1 MTALTKLFRT
11 TTFRL
16 SLTYLA
22 LFSAAAILVIFYIY
36 WNTTVL
42 LSRQLNQTIDAE
54 LTGLAEQYKAGGLD
68 QLIRTV
74 AARSQTPG
82 SSLYLVADK
91 DGKRLAGNLTAVS
104 PELWNSLGP
113 VEFAYRRPAQG
124 GTESRLAFANV
135 FRLPSGYR
143 LIVGRDIED
152 RRDLART
159 IRRAMFWS
167 LGLLALVGLGGGFWV
182 SRRLLARID
191 AVSDATRTIMAGDLT
206 GRLPVNGSGDEL
218 DRLSESL
225 NLMLARIE
233 QLMAGLREVSD
244 NIAHDLKTPLSR
256 LRNRVEE
263 ALREPPS
270 QPAYREALERTIEEA
285 DGLIKTF
292 NALLSIAR
300 LEAGAAGENREHLDV
315 SELVRDVAEL
325 YEPVAEERG
334 ISLKAD
340 AAPPLTIRADRQLL
354 GQAIANL
361 IDNAIKYG
369 ASDEARESGAKPEV
383 EVMVAAKKGTAEIVV
398 TDRGPGVPEAE
409 RERVLNR
416 FVRLEASRSEPG
428 SGLGLSLVAAVARLH
443 GGTLKLEDNAPGLR
457 VVLALPIGDETH
469 VNGTVAAVSPEQRS
483 NSPDGVLRAHR

>member
-22 LFSAAAILVIFYIY
+22 LFGAAAVVAIFYVY

-42 LSRQLNQTIDAE
+42 LTRQLHETIDAE
-54 LTGLAEQYKAGGLD
+54 LKGLAEQYTAGGLSR
-68 QLIRTV
+68 LVSTV
-74 AARSQTPG
+74 ADRSQTPG
-82 SSLYLVADK
+82 NSLYYVADPE
-91 DGKRLAGNLTAVS
+91 DHRIAGNLSTIS
-104 PELWNSLGP
+104 PELSNSLGP
-113 VEFAYRRPAQG
+113 VEFVYSRPAPG
-124 GTESRLAFANV
+124 GVETRLAFANV
-135 FRLPSGYR
+135 FRLPGGFR

-152 RRDLART
+152 RRDLARL
-159 IRRAMFWS
+159 IRWAMLW
-167 LGLLALVGLGGGFWV
+167 GLGVMALFGIGGGYWV
-182 SRRLLARID
+182 SRKLLARID
-191 AVSDATRTIMAGDLT
+191 AVAATTRTIMNGDLT
-206 GRLPVNGSGDEL
+206 RRLAVNGSGDEL

-244 NIAHDLKTPLSR
+244 NIAHDLKTPLNR
-256 LRNRVEE
+256 LRNRVEA
-263 ALREPPS
+263 ALREPYGEAS
-270 QPAYREALERTIEEA
+270 YRGALERTIEEA

-300 LEAGAAGENREHLDV
+300 LEAGAGGDHRETLDV
-315 SELVRDVAEL
+315 AALVRDVAEL

-334 ISLKAD
+334 LMLRAE
-340 AAPPLTIRADRQLL
+340 AVAPIFTRADRQLL

-369 ASDEARESGAKPEV
+369 APERADGSNGTKPEV
-383 EVMVAAKKGTAEIVV
+383 SVTAETKGAMAEIAV
-398 TDRGPGVPEAE
+398 TDRGPGVPAAE
-409 RERVLNR
+409 RGRVLDR

-443 GGTLKLEDNAPGLR
+443 GGTVRLEDNQPGLR
-457 VVLALPIGDETH
+457 VILSLPSEASAL
-469 VNGTVAAVSPEQRS
+469 VNGAAHQTAPGLEIR
-483 NSPDGVLRAHR
+483 PA

>member
-1 MTALTKLFRT
+1 VTALTKLFRT
-11 TTFRL
+11 ITFRL

-68 QLIRTV
+68 QLVRTV

-91 DGKRLAGNLTAVS
+91 DGNPLAGNLTAVS

-113 VEFAYRRPAQG
+113 VEFVYRRPAPG
-124 GTESRLAFANV
+124 GTERRLAFANV
-135 FRLPSGYR
+135 FRLPAGYR

-152 RRDLART
+152 RRDFARS
-159 IRRAMFWS
+159 IRRAMLWG
-167 LGLLALVGLGGGFWV
+167 LGLMALVSIGGGYWV
-182 SRRLLARID
+182 SRKLLTRID
-191 AVSDATRTIMAGDLT
+191 AVSATSRTIMEGDLT

-244 NIAHDLKTPLSR
+244 NIAHDLKTPLNR

-263 ALREPPS
+263 ALREPHGEPV
-270 QPAYREALERTIEEA
+270 YREALERTIEEA

-300 LEAGAAGENREHLDV
+300 LEAGAGGENREQLDV

-334 ISLKAD
+334 ILLKAD
-340 AAPPLTIRADRQLL
+340 AAPPLAIRADRQLL

-369 ASDEARESGAKPEV
+369 APDAAQESGGAKPEV
-383 EVMVAAKKGTAEIVV
+383 EVSVSAQEGMAEIVV
-398 TDRGPGVPEAE
+398 TDRGPGVPAAE

-416 FVRLEASRSEPG
+416 FVRLEASRCEPG

-457 VVLALPIGDETH
+457 VVLALPIGGETH
-469 VNGTVAAVSPEQRS
+469 VNGAVPTVSPGAETR
-483 NSPDGVLRAHR
+483 PA

>member
-22 LFSAAAILVIFYIY
+22 LFSAAAIVAIAYIY

-54 LTGLAEQYKAGGLD
+54 LKGLAEQYRAGGLE
-68 QLIRTV
+68 QLVRTV
-74 AARSQTPG
+74 AERSATSG
-82 SSLYLVADK
+82 NSLYLVADRE
-91 DGKRLAGNLTAVS
+91 GRRLAGNLSAVS

-113 VEFAYRRPAQG
+113 VEFVYRRPAAG
-124 GTESRLAFANV
+124 GVENRLAFANV

-152 RRDLART
+152 RRELARMV
-159 IRRAMFWS
+159 RSAMLW
-167 LGLLALVGLGGGFWV
+167 GLGVMALFCIGGGYWV
-182 SRRLLARID
+182 SRKLLARID
-191 AVSDATRTIMAGDLT
+191 AVSATTRTIMEGDLT
-206 GRLPVNGSGDEL
+206 GRLPTNGSGDEL
-218 DRLSESL
+218 DRLSGSL

-244 NIAHDLKTPLSR
+244 NIAHDLKTPLNR
-256 LRNRVEE
+256 LRNRVEA
-263 ALREPPS
+263 ALREPYGEPV
-270 QPAYREALERTIEEA
+270 YREALERTIEEA

-300 LEAGAAGENREHLDV
+300 LEAGAGGENRETLDV
-315 SELVRDVAEL
+315 SALLRDVAEL

-334 ISLKAD
+334 LVLKAETET
-340 AAPPLTIRADRQLL
+340 PIFIRADRQLL

-369 ASDEARESGAKPEV
+369 TSEAAQRDAGAVPEV
-383 EVMVAAKKGTAEIVV
+383 EVSAKVKGSTAEIIV
-398 TDRGPGVPEAE
+398 TDRGPGVPASD
-409 RERVLNR
+409 RERVLGR

-443 GGTLKLEDNAPGLR
+443 GGTLRLEDNEPGLR
-457 VVLALPIGDETH
+457 VILALP
-469 VNGTVAAVSPEQRS
+469 VNGEALVNGAPHQASLGEAIRP
-483 NSPDGVLRAHR
+483 A

>member
-1 MTALTKLFRT
+1 VTALTKLFRT

-22 LFSAAAILVIFYIY
+22 LFSAAAILAIVYIY

-42 LSRQLNQTIDAE
+42 LSQQLSQTIDAE
-54 LTGLAEQYKAGGLD
+54 LKGLAEQYRAGGLE
-68 QLIRTV
+68 QLVRTV
-74 AARSQTPG
+74 AERSGTPG
-82 SSLYLVADK
+82 NSLYLVADK
-91 DGKRLAGNLTAVS
+91 EGRKLAGNLSAVT
-104 PELWNSLGP
+104 PDLWNSLGP
-113 VEFAYRRPAQG
+113 VEFVYRRPAPG
-124 GTESRLAFANV
+124 GVENRLAFANV

-152 RRDLART
+152 RRQLARMVRT
-159 IRRAMFWS
+159 TMLW
-167 LGLLALVGLGGGFWV
+167 GLGVMALFGIGGGYWV

-191 AVSDATRTIMAGDLT
+191 SLSDTTRTIMEGDLS

-218 DRLSESL
+218 DRLAQSL

-256 LRNRVEE
+256 LRNRVEA
-263 ALREPPS
+263 ALREPYGEPV
-270 QPAYREALERTIEEA
+270 YREALDRTIEEA

-300 LEAGAAGENREHLDV
+300 IEAGAGPENRETLDV
-315 SELVRDVAEL
+315 SALLRDVAEL

-334 ISLKAD
+334 FELKAE
-340 AAPPLTIRADRQLL
+340 AEAPVHIKADRQLI

-361 IDNAIKYG
+361 VDNAIKYG
-369 ASDEARESGAKPEV
+369 SVETAVGSARLEVTVSAVAKNGV
-383 EVMVAAKKGTAEIVV
+383 AEIIV
-398 TDRGPGVPEAE
+398 TDRGPGVPIAE
-409 RERVLNR
+409 RERVLDR

-443 GGTLKLEDNAPGLR
+443 GGSLRLEDNAPGLK
-457 VVLALPIGDETH
+457 VILALP
-469 VNGTVAAVSPEQRS
+469 VNGEALVNGAAHQPSSGAEIGS
-483 NSPDGVLRAHR
+483 A

>member
-1 MTALTKLFRT
+1 VTALTKLFRT

-22 LFSAAAILVIFYIY
+22 LFSAAAILAIAYIY

-54 LTGLAEQYKAGGLD
+54 LKGLAEQYRAGGLH
-68 QLIRTV
+68 QLVRIV
-74 AARSQTPG
+74 AERSETPG
-82 SSLYLVADK
+82 NSLYLVADRK
-91 DGKRLAGNLTAVS
+91 GRQLAGNLSAVS

-113 VEFAYRRPAQG
+113 VEFYYRRPAPG
-124 GTESRLAFANV
+124 GVERRLAFANV
-135 FRLPSGYR
+135 FRLPNDYR

-152 RRDLART
+152 RRELARLV
-159 IRRAMFWS
+159 RSAMLW
-167 LGLLALVGLGGGFWV
+167 GLGVMALFGIGGGYWV
-182 SRRLLARID
+182 SRKLLARID
-191 AVSDATRTIMAGDLT
+191 TLAATTRTIMTGDLG
-206 GRLPVNGSGDEL
+206 GRLPITGSGDEL

-256 LRNRVEE
+256 LRNRVEA
-263 ALREPPS
+263 ALREPYGEPV
-270 QPAYREALERTIEEA
+270 YREALERTIEEA

-300 LEAGAAGENREHLDV
+300 IEAGASSENRESLDV
-315 SELVRDVAEL
+315 SALLCDVAEL

-334 ISLKAD
+334 LVLKAE
-340 AAPPLTIRADRQLL
+340 AKRPVFVRADRQLL

-369 ASDEARESGAKPEV
+369 TTEEPEV
-383 EVMVAAKKGTAEIVV
+383 EVTATDKGAAVEIVV
-398 TDRGPGVPEAE
+398 SDHGPGVPVSD
-409 RERVLNR
+409 RERVLDR

-443 GGTLKLEDNAPGLR
+443 GGSLRLEDNDPGLR
-457 VVLALPIGDETH
+457 VVLALPSAREAISNGVPAQQQAGSETKS
-469 VNGTVAAVSPEQRS
+469 A
-483 NSPDGVLRAHR
+483 

>member
-22 LFSAAAILVIFYIY
+22 VFSAAAIVALAYIY

-54 LTGLAEQYKAGGLD
+54 LKGLAEQYRAGGLD
-68 QLIRTV
+68 QLVRIV
-74 AARSQTPG
+74 AERSRTPG
-82 SSLYLVADK
+82 NSLYLVADR
-91 DGKRLAGNLTAVS
+91 DGKQLAGNLSAVS
-104 PELWNSLGP
+104 TQLWDSLGP
-113 VEFAYRRPAQG
+113 VEFFYTRPAPG
-124 GTESRLAFANV
+124 GVERRLAFANV
-135 FRLPSGYR
+135 FRLPGGYR

-152 RRDLART
+152 RRELARL
-159 IRRAMFWS
+159 IRITMLWG
-167 LGLLALVGLGGGFWV
+167 LGVMALVGIGGGYWV

-191 AVSDATRTIMAGDLT
+191 NLSATTRTIMSGDLS
-206 GRLPVNGSGDEL
+206 GRLPVSGSGDEL
-218 DRLSESL
+218 DRLAQSL
-225 NLMLARIE
+225 NSMLSRIE

-244 NIAHDLKTPLSR
+244 NIAHDLKTPLNR

-263 ALREPPS
+263 ALREPYEEAS
-270 QPAYREALERTIEEA
+270 YREVLESTIEEA

-300 LEAGAAGENREHLDV
+300 LEAGAGGDNRDKLNLSALV
-315 SELVRDVAEL
+315 SDVAEL

-334 ISLKAD
+334 IALRAE
-340 AAPPLTIRADRQLL
+340 AAVPISIRGDRQLL

-361 IDNAIKYG
+361 IDNALKYG
-369 ASDEARESGAKPEV
+369 APAAQAGNGWTPEV
-383 EVMVAAKKGTAEIVV
+383 DIRVDVHDGAAEISV

-409 RERVLNR
+409 RERVLGR
-416 FVRLEASRSEPG
+416 FVRLEESRSEPG

-443 GGTLKLEDNAPGLR
+443 GGALRLEDNEPGLR
-457 VVLALPIGDETH
+457 VVLSLPIEGDAL
-469 VNGTVAAVSPEQRS
+469 VNATVAGPSTGAELRSP
-483 NSPDGVLRAHR
+483 